1 MATHYNRPL
10 CDSLC
15 RIDSENKI
23 MVYIKHSIESIQTI
37 CSMLVYC
44 RYNYFLP
51 SCINTAKLLDFCCEY
66 LKHAHHTNTF
76 QTILLNSIL
85 VGVTYNYVMFKSF
98 VYLTWIWP
106 KLCRKHVGISW
117 HISKRAVSAI
127 DIAKKKQILDSEI
140 VRSSKFAYSCHCNG
154 KISTEQNRIGERNC
168 FKSPEYGTR
177 WWTMFK
183 HNNFL
188 FFFFV
193 FDF

>member
-1 MATHYNRPL
+1 MYELESNRNLKNEVKVDIKSTEFCNKCMATHYNRPL

-106 KLCRKHVGISW
+106 KLCRKHVGIPW

-127 DIAKKKQILDSEI
+127 DIAKKNRFSIRKSYEALNSSIL
-140 VRSSKFAYSCHCNG
+140 VFA
-154 KISTEQNRIGERNC
+154 TE
-168 FKSPEYGTR
+168 K
-177 WWTMFK
+177 
-183 HNNFL
+183 
-188 FFFFV
+188 
-193 FDF
+193 